1 MMFMAYTAIYR
12 KWRPQTFDDVYGQ
25 PAIVRTLRHQ
35 IMNHR
40 IAHAYLFCGS
50 RGTGKTST
58 AKIMARAVNC
68 LSPVDG
74 NPCGRCDVC
83 TKLSDESNM
92 DIIEID
98 AASNNGVDEIRD
110 LREKVKYPPTIGSYK
125 IYIIDEV
132 HMLST
137 GAFNALLKTLEEP
150 PQHVI
155 FILATTEPHRLPA
168 TILSRCQR
176 YDFRRIGE
184 QDMVER
190 MRVILAAMEM
200 HAEDEALRLIARSAQ
215 GAMRDA
221 LSMLDQALSFCDGN
235 IGYADV
241 LDMLG
246 ASGTDFIAGLIDAVI
261 AGDDGGA
268 LSSIDQAVEQ
278 GRDLTALVREIAWY
292 VRDLMIVK
300 SCRQPETMIWASQH
314 QMDIYKAQ
322 ADKIDEQKLVAY
334 MDILSVTDNQ
344 LRFAAQPRIT
354 VEMMV
359 IKLCHLREAS
369 SMDAIVARMDM
380 LEGKLDRLM
389 NSGGT
394 VVAER
399 QSAQTEPA
407 QQAKP
412 TPKKPKAADK
422 PPVQPASAQNETKAS
437 GLNEVMRAW
446 SAILQAVKKEK
457 MTVYTFLCNATP
469 TALEGEQL
477 TLAFPEG
484 KSIFAAAIEK
494 DENRQLVEKAI
505 SAITGKELRVKCI
518 TGQSAV
524 HEPAKDVDIV
534 EKAKELFGE
543 DKVEVIDD

>member
-1 MMFMAYTAIYR
+1 
-12 KWRPQTFDDVYGQ
+12 
-25 PAIVRTLRHQ
+25 
-35 IMNHR
+35 MNHR

-394 VVAER
+394 AGAER

-412 TPKKPKAADK
+412 IPKKPKAADK
-422 PPVQPASAQNETKAS
+422 PPAQPASVQNETKAG

-518 TGQSAV
+518 TGQSAA
-524 HEPAKDVDIV
+524 HESAKDVDIV

>member
-1 MMFMAYTAIYR
+1 MAYTAIYR

-110 LREKVKYPPTIGSYK
+110 LREKVKYPPTIGRYK

-150 PQHVI
+150 PEHVI

-176 YDFRRIGE
+176 YDFRRISE

-190 MRVILAAMEM
+190 MRVILTATGAD
-200 HAEDEALRLIARSAQ
+200 AEDEALQLIARSAQ

-221 LSMLDQALSFCDGN
+221 LSMLDQALSFCDGS

-246 ASGTDFIAGLIDAVI
+246 ASGTDFVAGLVDAVI

-268 LSSIDQAVEQ
+268 LSLIGQAVDQ

-314 QMDIYKAQ
+314 QMDVYKAQ
-322 ADKIDEQKLVAY
+322 ADKLDERKLVAY

-354 VEMMV
+354 VEMMA
-359 IKLCHLREAS
+359 IKLCHLREES

-389 NSGGT
+389 KGAGT
-394 VVAER
+394 AGAER
-399 QSAQTEPA
+399 QSAQT
-407 QQAKP
+407 KP
-412 TPKKPKAADK
+412 PQKTKPVSKGPKAADK
-422 PPVQPASAQNETKAS
+422 PPAQPASVQAEAKVD
-437 GLNEVMRAW
+437 GLDEVMRAW
-446 SAILQAVKKEK
+446 PAVLQAVKKEK
-457 MTVYTFLCNATP
+457 MTVYTFLCNGKPA
-469 TALEGEQL
+469 ALEGEQL
-477 TLAFPEG
+477 TLVFPEG
-484 KSIFAAAIEK
+484 GGIFAAAVEK
-494 DENRQLVEKAI
+494 DENRQLVERAI
-505 SAITGKELRVKCI
+505 SDVTGKKLRVKCI
-518 TGQSAV
+518 TGQSAA

-543 DKVEVIDD
+543 DKVEVIDDET